1 MRTVAIIGRPNV
13 GKSTLFNRLIGRRR
27 ALVHDLPGV
36 TRDRLEGEGRLGE
49 LEFRVV
55 DTAGLDPGPA
65 ATLEGRLQAQT
76 LAGLE
81 AADLGIF
88 LIDARAGITSLDQE
102 IAALLRRSQKPIL
115 LLANKVEGRAAHVGL
130 AEAWMLGLGNPI
142 PVSAEHGDGLPDL
155 LEALR
160 PHLAEVAE
168 REEPPAEAVEE
179 AATERPDRLRLAVV
193 GRPNVGKSSLVNRLL
208 QSDRLL
214 TGPEPGLTRDSVQ
227 IAWSFEGR
235 SVELVDTAG
244 LRRRSRVDAT
254 IERLAGSATVRA
266 IREAHVVAL
275 VLDAMAPLE
284 HQDLTIANLA
294 LDEGRALVL
303 VVNKWD
309 LVPDRTVALRAIEEL
324 AQDRLAQVKGITCV
338 PLSARTGRSVEKL
351 LPAVIRTFDRWRKRV
366 PTGQLNRWLEQAT
379 ARQPPP
385 MAQNRRIKIRYMTQ
399 VAARPPTFA
408 LFANKPVDALPSSY
422 VRYLTNGLRE
432 AFGLEG
438 VPLRLEIRHS
448 ANPYAEG

>member
-1 MRTVAIIGRPNV
+1 MRTIAIIGRPNV

-36 TRDRLEGEGRLGE
+36 TRDRLESEGRLGE

-81 AADLGIF
+81 TADLGLF
-88 LIDARAGITSLDQE
+88 LIDARAGITSLDQD
-102 IAALLRRSQKPIL
+102 IAALLRRTHKPIL
-115 LLANKVEGRAAHVGL
+115 LLANKAEGRAAHAGL
-130 AEAWMLGLGNPI
+130 AEAWMLGLGEPI
-142 PVSAEHGDGLPDL
+142 AVSAEHGDGLPDL

-160 PHLAEVAE
+160 PHLGET
-168 REEPPAEAVEE
+168 EEPTTAAAEDE
-179 AATERPDRLRLAVV
+179 AGEHPDRLRLAVV
-193 GRPNVGKSSLVNRLL
+193 GRPNVGKSSLLNRLL
-208 QSDRLL
+208 KSDRLL

-254 IERLAGSATVRA
+254 IERLAGSASVRA

-275 VLDAMAPLE
+275 VLDATAPLE

-294 LDEGRALVL
+294 LSEGRALVL
-303 VVNKWD
+303 VANKWD
-309 LVPDRTVALRAIEEL
+309 LVPERAAALKALEEL

-338 PLSARTGRSVEKL
+338 PLSARTGRNVEKL
-351 LPAVIRTFDRWRKRV
+351 LPAVIETFDRWRKRV

-399 VAARPPTFA
+399 VASRPPTFA
-408 LFANKPVDALPSSY
+408 LFANKPVDALPPSY

-432 AFGLEG
+432 AFDLAG

-448 ANPYAEG
+448 ANPYAES